1 MVNSHLANIRW
12 LAIPSDGSG
21 QDWFEKS
28 ILLDQTLE
36 SYGLDLA
43 EEAVYL
49 LYSDTP
55 EEILEGNGQ
64 CLVARSVVGPK
75 REVESPLNL
84 VDWKAL
90 PVWRE
95 KLQGDSLVDLLEKAQ
110 DARLKAAEGP
120 KPFAKSFMLVVKR
133 RLEGEIKLE
142 VETIFHE

>member
-75 REVESPLNL
+75 REVEPPLNL

-95 KLQGDSLVDLLEKAQ
+95 KVKGDSLVDLLEEAQ
-110 DARLKAAEGP
+110 DARLKASEGP

-133 RLEGEIKLE
+133 RLDGEIKLE